1 MRKVLYLI
9 LLAFCI
15 ASCNDWLDV
24 RPETE
29 QKDHDQFSTVDGFFD
44 ALVGCYMEMAAND
57 AYGERLSVS
66 NIEALANLWNMPENN
81 TSSDRLED
89 WELNAHEFTGDNARN
104 AVSAFYTQ
112 LFRVI
117 INANSII
124 KYTDE
129 QGDVFPDRTMLQVVK
144 GEAFAI
150 RAYCQLD
157 MLRLFGQMPAE
168 PGRQGA
174 LPYSLGTTIYE
185 IPAYYDFAAYIT
197 KLKEDLQ
204 QAEDLLKDNDPL
216 FAHTFAELSVDNAD
230 IVANNYLLYRQARLN
245 YYAVRALRA
254 RLHLYIGE
262 NDEAYRVAKELIDA
276 RGTDGKAVREMSGAA
291 DIAEG
296 YRLCPNECLFF
307 LSKYDIK
314 TNTEPFLIGDAEDV
328 QYRDNSDLAVTT
340 TMLNALY
347 AGEQINSHNRYQ
359 SCWNKNVADIY
370 GIRGNY
376 AATKKYWWDDDT
388 EGQRLNCQIVPMLR
402 MSEVYLIAME
412 TSGNLSEVN
421 TWYKK
426 YMVEHNVGTSVDF
439 ASLDAAREW
448 VHMEYCREFVAEG
461 QMFYHYKRRGATT
474 WVGRSE
480 PVGENDYIL
489 PLPETEYNPNNL

>member
-1 MRKVLYLI
+1 MRQILFII
-9 LLAFCI
+9 LLAFCV
-15 ASCNDWLDV
+15 ASCSNWLDV

-66 NIEALANLWNMPENN
+66 NIESLANLWNMPTNS
-81 TSSDRLED
+81 TSSSRLED

-112 LFRVI
+112 LFRVV

-124 KYTDE
+124 KYADK
-129 QGDVFPDRTMLQVVK
+129 QGDVFSDRTMLQVVK
-144 GEAFAI
+144 GEALAI

-157 MLRLFGQMPAE
+157 ILRLFGQMPE
-168 PGRQGA
+168 KPGRQVS
-174 LPYSLGTTIYE
+174 LPYSEATTIYE
-185 IPAYYDFAAYIT
+185 IPAYYDFAAYVG

-216 FAHTFAELSVDNAD
+216 FEHTFAELSGNSTGV
-230 IVANNYLLYRQARLN
+230 VSNNHLLYRQSRLN

-254 RLHLYIGE
+254 RMHLYLGE
-262 NDEAYRVAKELIDA
+262 NDEAYRVAKEVIDA
-276 RGTDGKAVREMSGAA
+276 EGTDGKAIREMSGAT
-291 DIAEG
+291 DITEG

-314 TNTEPFLIGDAEDV
+314 TNTEPFLIGDGDA
-328 QYRDNSDLAVTT
+328 QYREGYCLAITT
-340 TMLNALY
+340 AMLNALY
-347 AGEQINSHNRYQ
+347 AGEQTSSHNRYQ
-359 SCWNKNVADIY
+359 SCWNKNVVDIY
-370 GIRGNY
+370 GISGKY
-376 AATKKYWWDDDT
+376 AATKKYSWDDDT
-388 EGQRLNCQIVPMLR
+388 EEQRMKCQIVPMLR

-421 TWYKK
+421 VWYKK
-426 YMVEHNVGTSVDF
+426 YMVEHAVGTSTDF

-448 VHMEYCREFVAEG
+448 VRMEYCREFVAEG
-461 QMFYHYKRRGATT
+461 QMFYHYKRRSAIT

-480 PVGENDYIL
+480 PVGEKDYIL